1 MTRLLSNLVLSIL
14 ALGAVTACAPV
25 TAELR
30 SGACNGIQEEN
41 VRLRERVRQL
51 ETSPALTIDSLSQ
64 KRFQRLQDLARETR
78 AQRAAMADFAGFVTW
93 MTDSLAGYKRYV
105 EAGSVAAGFAR
116 LLPIPYAG
124 QAGLFAKFV
133 SHFALSLSESSA
145 AINRY
150 SANSQLFLKQVD
162 ALGSSPEGK
171 GPEIAELSRFVDT
184 QLLKDMADVRTKL
197 GTTAELSAS
206 TLSFLEGLHQYLG
219 TGDEYFAKT
228 KAFLTRK
235 DEKVD
240 KGYLTASIE
249 GLKGRAG
256 GFNAK
261 LKGFDESARRSSPL
275 IQSLSAYDELMR
287 ELEKTQSNS

>member
-1 MTRLLSNLVLSIL
+1 M
-14 ALGAVTACAPV
+14 
-25 TAELR
+25 R
-30 SGACNGIQEEN
+30 SGACNGMQEEN

-51 ETSPALTIDSLSQ
+51 ETSSLTIDSLAQ
-64 KRFQRLQDLARETR
+64 KKFQRLQDLARETR
-78 AQRAAMADFAGFVTW
+78 AQRAAMADFAGFITW

-133 SHFALSLSESSA
+133 SHFALSLSEASA

-162 ALGSSPEGK
+162 ALGSSPDGK
-171 GPEIAELSRFVDT
+171 GTEIAELSRFVDG
-184 QLLKDMADVRTKL
+184 QLLKDMADVRLKL

-256 GFNAK
+256 SFNAK
-261 LKGFDESARRSSPL
+261 LNGFDESARRSSPL

-287 ELEKTQSNS
+287 ELEKAQKNS

>member
-1 MTRLLSNLVLSIL
+1 MARFLPQLMLCLLVL
-14 ALGAVTACAPV
+14 GVVTACAPV

-30 SGACNGIQEEN
+30 SGACSGIQEEN

-51 ETSPALTIDSLSQ
+51 ETSSLTTESLA
-64 KRFQRLQDLARETR
+64 KKKFQRLQELARETQM
-78 AQRAAMADFAGFVTW
+78 QRSAMADFAGFVTW

-124 QAGLFAKFV
+124 QAGMFAKFV
-133 SHFALSLSESSA
+133 SHFALSLSETSA
-145 AINRY
+145 AINHY

-171 GPEIAELSRFVDT
+171 GKEIAELSRFVDT
-184 QLLKDMADVRTKL
+184 QLLKDMADVRMKL

-206 TLSFLEGLHQYLG
+206 TLSFLEGLHHYLG
-219 TGDEYFAKT
+219 TSDEYFAKT

-240 KGYLTASIE
+240 KGYLTVGIE

-256 GFNAK
+256 SFNAK
-261 LKGFDESARRSSPL
+261 LKVFDESARRSSPL

-287 ELEKTQSNS
+287 ELEKAQSNS

>member
-1 MTRLLSNLVLSIL
+1 MTRHLSRLVLCVL
-14 ALGAVTACAPV
+14 VLGAVTACAPV

-30 SGACNGIQEEN
+30 GGACNGIQEEN

-51 ETSPALTIDSLSQ
+51 ETSSLTVDSMAQ
-64 KRFQRLQDLARETR
+64 KKFQRLQDLARETR
-78 AQRAAMADFAGFVTW
+78 TQRAAMADFAGFVTW

-124 QAGLFAKFV
+124 QAGMFAKFV
-133 SHFALSLSESSA
+133 SHFALSLSEASA

-150 SANSQLFLKQVD
+150 SANSQQFLKQVD
-162 ALGSSPEGK
+162 ALGSSPVGK
-171 GPEIAELSRFVDT
+171 GKEIDELSRFADT
-184 QLLKDMADVRTKL
+184 QLLKDMGDVRLKL

-206 TLSFLEGLHQYLG
+206 TLSFLEGLQHYLG

-256 GFNAK
+256 SFNAK